1 MDPTFTLLPL
11 HLDPTSKAISAP
23 SLNNPQL
30 HSELALLNTTH
41 RALLALDNPA
51 GVPPPPVPHN
61 PKRSAAIQK
70 MREQGNASMSK
81 KSTPASSQ
89 AHIQEAVK
97 YYTYA
102 LEMALGRPMWEPG
115 ALVREEV
122 SVLLSN
128 RAQAYMGLQMWPEGA
143 ADAATSVE
151 MKPVPGNSK
160 AWWRRGKCLVEMGRW
175 DEAKEWID
183 RALEAEAIESS
194 DMKMLR
200 VEVEQHLAMKVD

>member
-1 MDPTFTLLPL
+1 
-11 HLDPTSKAISAP
+11 
-23 SLNNPQL
+23 
-30 HSELALLNTTH
+30 
-41 RALLALDNPA
+41 
-51 GVPPPPVPHN
+51 
-61 PKRSAAIQK
+61 
-70 MREQGNASMSK
+70 MSK
-81 KSTPASSQ
+81 KNTPASSQ

-128 RAQAYMGLQMWPEGA
+128 RAQAYVGLQMWPEGA

-175 DEAKEWID
+175 DEAKEWIE
-183 RALEAEAIESS
+183 RALEAEGMESS
-194 DMKMLR
+194 DMKTLR
-200 VEVEQHLAMKVD
+200 IEVEQHLAMEYD